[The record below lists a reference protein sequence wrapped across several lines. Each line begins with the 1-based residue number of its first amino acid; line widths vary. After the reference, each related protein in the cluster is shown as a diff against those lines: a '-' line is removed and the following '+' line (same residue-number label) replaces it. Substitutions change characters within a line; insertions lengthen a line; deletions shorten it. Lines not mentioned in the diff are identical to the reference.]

1 MFSFI
6 LFHIDFSIFS
16 FVKKIGTDNFQHR
29 NDRISTQC
37 QNEVKLGTYLRSLRK
52 IGIPDV
58 INSNI

>member
-16 FVKKIGTDNFQHR
+16 FVKKIGTDNFQH
-29 NDRISTQC
+29 RISTQC